1 MPQSRPPNDRPDAE
15 LPRPR
20 KYGKRSARIDA
31 DRPKRAELRF
41 ESGRKEY
48 ERVFGGHTV
57 SMGIYRCQ
65 QCSPDT
71 GAEQATRTHNI
82 NVPFGGLYVKH
93 VGKRRIPIDT
103 HRAAF
108 YNSGQPYHT
117 SHPAGGGDWGA
128 YLSVRD
134 DVLMEI
140 LAPLDPSA
148 TDRRD
153 RPFVTNHGPLSPTQL
168 LHAHS
173 MGAAAMKGELSDSL
187 ETEEELLRLFASIVQ
202 AADRDE
208 SFESQARS
216 TGSVPDRDGRKRS
229 HRDLAFHARNY
240 IAAHFT
246 ESLTLDSIA
255 QAVDSSPYHL
265 CRVFKTI
272 WGETL
277 HGYQQGL
284 RLREALARLHDS
296 TLDLTRLALDLGYS
310 NHSHFTA
317 RFRRAFGVAPSVV
330 RRSFQSPRQAG

>member
-1 MPQSRPPNDRPDAE
+1 MDE
-15 LPRPR
+15 
-20 KYGKRSARIDA
+20 

-71 GAEQATRTHNI
+71 GSEQATRTHNI

-93 VGKRRIPIDT
+93 IGKRRIPIDT

-108 YNSGQPYHT
+108 YNSREPYHT

-128 YLSVRD
+128 YLSART

-148 TDRRD
+148 VDRQD
-153 RPFVTNHGPLSPTQL
+153 RPFVNDHGPLPPAQL
-168 LHAHS
+168 LHAHRI
-173 MGAAAMKGELSDSL
+173 GAAAMRGELSDSL
-187 ETEEELLRLFASIVQ
+187 ETEEELLGLFGAIAE
-202 AADRDE
+202 AANQHEPFADQRK
-208 SFESQARS
+208 S
-216 TGSVPDRDGRKRS
+216 TGTSPIRDDRKRS
-229 HRDLAFHARNY
+229 HRDLAFHARNH
-240 IAAHFT
+240 IATHFT

-255 QAVDSSPYHL
+255 KAVDSSPYHL
-265 CRVFKTI
+265 CRVFKNI

-284 RLREALARLHDS
+284 RLREALVRLHDS
-296 TLDLTRLALDLGYS
+296 SLDLTRLALDLGYS

-317 RFRRAFGVAPSVV
+317 RFRRTFGIAPSDV
-330 RRSFQSPRQAG
+330 RRSFQSPRLTG